1 MKQIRVVFYI
11 YVLLGVIAI
20 MAGCNAQ
27 NAEEKDTSLA
37 LIKKNDP
44 KPVTLVSHNKKEK
57 SVSDL
62 EERVESFD
70 EIYDV
75 AVIRGEKDTLIVYKV
90 KHMQRFRMRD
100 IEKKLNAML
109 EKRYPDESFVVSSD
123 YKIFL
128 EATKLGEKM
137 DDPNF
142 SKKKANEELNKII
155 KLKEEST

>member
-27 NAEEKDTSLA
+27 NGEEKDSHLA
-37 LIKKNDP
+37 LIKKTDP
-44 KPVTLVSHNKKEK
+44 RPVTLVSHKKKEK

-62 EERVESFD
+62 EKHVESFD

-75 AVIRGEKDTLIVYKV
+75 AVVRGEKDTLVVYKV
-90 KHMQRFRMRD
+90 KHMQRFQMKD
-100 IEKKLNAML
+100 IEKRVNSML
-109 EKRYPDESFVVSSD
+109 EKRYPDESFIVSSD

-128 EATKLGEKM
+128 EAIKLGEKM
-137 DDPNF
+137 EDPNF
-142 SKKKANEELNKII
+142 PKKKANEELDKII
-155 KLKEEST
+155 KLKKELT

>member
-1 MKQIRVVFYI
+1 MKQIRVVFCI

-27 NAEEKDTSLA
+27 NAEEKNTSLA
-37 LIKKNDP
+37 LIKKTDP

-62 EERVESFD
+62 EEHVESFD

-75 AVIRGEKDTLIVYKV
+75 AVIRGKKETLIVYKV
-90 KHMQRFRMRD
+90 KHMQRFRMKD
-100 IEKKLNAML
+100 IEKKLKCYAG
-109 EKRYPDESFVVSSD
+109 EKYPIENFIVSSD

-128 EATKLGEKM
+128 EAVKLSKKM

-142 SKKKANEELNKII
+142 SEEKG
-155 KLKEEST
+155 E

>member
-1 MKQIRVVFYI
+1 MKQIRVVFFI

-27 NAEEKDTSLA
+27 NAEEKNPSLA
-37 LIKKNDP
+37 LIKKTDP

-90 KHMQRFRMRD
+90 KHMQRFRMKD

-109 EKRYPDESFVVSSD
+109 EKRYPDENFVVSSD

-128 EATKLGEKM
+128 EATKLGKKM

-155 KLKEEST
+155 KLKEELT